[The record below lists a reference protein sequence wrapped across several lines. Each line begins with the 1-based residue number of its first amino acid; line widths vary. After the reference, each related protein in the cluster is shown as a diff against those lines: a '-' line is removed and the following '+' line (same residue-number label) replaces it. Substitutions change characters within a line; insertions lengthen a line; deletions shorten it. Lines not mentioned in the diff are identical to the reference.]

1 MLLNISR
8 REHSTDIVIL
18 ITFAIDIISLIS
30 LIGGL
35 FFLFVGTVGLL
46 RLPDVFNRL
55 HATTKCDTLG
65 AGLVLLSLALQSTAA
80 VGIRLAL
87 IVLFI
92 IVTNPTAAH
101 VIARAAYKTGLRP
114 VIFRR
119 STDD

>member
-1 MLLNISR
+1 M
-8 REHSTDIVIL
+8 TDINHL
-18 ITFAIDIISLIS
+18 IEPLFDLISLIS

-65 AGLVLLSLALQSTAA
+65 AGLVLLSLAVQSTPAT
-80 VGIRLAL
+80 GIRLAL
-87 IVLFI
+87 IVVFI

-101 VIARAAYKTGLRP
+101 VIARAAYKTGIKPLTG
-114 VIFRR
+114 RR
-119 STDD
+119 LSDD

>member
-1 MLLNISR
+1 LIASVL
-8 REHSTDIVIL
+8 DIL
-18 ITFAIDIISLIS
+18 SLVS

-35 FFLFVGTVGLL
+35 FFLLVGTVGLL
-46 RLPDVFNRL
+46 RFPDVFNRL

-101 VIARAAYKTGLRP
+101 VIARAAYKTGHRP
-114 VIFRR
+114 VIYRR
-119 STDD
+119 PSDD